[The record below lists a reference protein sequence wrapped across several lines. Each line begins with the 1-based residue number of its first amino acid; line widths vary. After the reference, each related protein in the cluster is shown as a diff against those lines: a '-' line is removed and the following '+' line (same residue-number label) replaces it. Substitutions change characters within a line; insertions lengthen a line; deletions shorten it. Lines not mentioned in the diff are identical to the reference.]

1 MYQIGFYLSFR
12 LGCPPFF
19 WRVRSSSST
28 RQGENLSHIMEE
40 LTEEQIK
47 RQDSVDNAIYQL
59 IQELNPTVDEIRWD
73 IEMIGDVRD
82 VIGDWIVE
90 RLKIT
95 DEQNFY
101 AWVEK

>member
-1 MYQIGFYLSFR
+1 MK
-12 LGCPPFF
+12 
-19 WRVRSSSST
+19 
-28 RQGENLSHIMEE
+28 E

-59 IQELNPTVDEIRWD
+59 IQELNPTADEIRWD
-73 IEMIGDVRD
+73 IEMLGEVRD
-82 VIGDWIVE
+82 VIEDWIVE

-101 AWVEK
+101 PYLGENY

>member
-1 MYQIGFYLSFR
+1 
-12 LGCPPFF
+12 
-19 WRVRSSSST
+19 
-28 RQGENLSHIMEE
+28 MEE

-59 IQELNPTVDEIRWD
+59 IQELNPTADEIRWD
-73 IEMIGDVRD
+73 IEMIGEVRD
-82 VIGDWIVE
+82 VIEDWIVE

-101 AWVEK
+101 PWVKE

>member
-1 MYQIGFYLSFR
+1 MK
-12 LGCPPFF
+12 
-19 WRVRSSSST
+19 
-28 RQGENLSHIMEE
+28 E

-59 IQELNPTVDEIRWD
+59 IREINPVDKEIAWD
-73 IEMIGDVRD
+73 IEMIGEIRD
-82 VIGDWIVE
+82 VVMEWMVE

-101 AWVEK
+101 PWLEE

>member
-1 MYQIGFYLSFR
+1 MK
-12 LGCPPFF
+12 
-19 WRVRSSSST
+19 
-28 RQGENLSHIMEE
+28 E
-40 LTEEQIK
+40 LTSEQIE

-95 DEQNFY
+95 DEHNFY

>member
-1 MYQIGFYLSFR
+1 MK
-12 LGCPPFF
+12 
-19 WRVRSSSST
+19 
-28 RQGENLSHIMEE
+28 E

-59 IQELNPTVDEIRWD
+59 IREINPVDKEIAWD

-82 VIGDWIVE
+82 VIREWMVE

-95 DEQNFY
+95 DEQGFY
-101 AWVEK
+101 PYLED

>member
-1 MYQIGFYLSFR
+1 MK
-12 LGCPPFF
+12 
-19 WRVRSSSST
+19 
-28 RQGENLSHIMEE
+28 E
-40 LTEEQIK
+40 LTSEQIE